1 MHYFEILSTDVHEE
15 PIFLV
20 LAGGIG
26 WKSDKLIELINNSP
40 YRNRI
45 VLTGY
50 VSVEEKVQLYRLC
63 KAFVFPSHYEGFGTP
78 IIEAQSQGAMVIS
91 ANNSSLVEVGGD
103 SVAYVKNENDVFELE
118 QIMEYVLS
126 KNKEDIAETK
136 KTRIRKHQKIFLGEY
151 CKKKIKK
158 EFEKIEV

>member
-1 MHYFEILSTDVHEE
+1 M
-15 PIFLV
+15 
-20 LAGGIG
+20 
-26 WKSDKLIELINNSP
+26 
-40 YRNRI
+40 
-45 VLTGY
+45 
-50 VSVEEKVQLYRLC
+50 QLYRLC

-136 KTRIRKHQKIFLGEY
+136 KQGLENIKRFSCENIA
-151 CKKKIKK
+151 KKIKK
-158 EFEKIEV
+158 EL